1 MIDSTATT
9 PPTFGLLLRQVRD
22 ALMRQLDAEM
32 KGELPDFGFSHYVG
46 LKVLAVRSPC
56 TANELAQA
64 LDQTPSAVTRLLDK
78 LEALGAVRR

>member
-1 MIDSTATT
+1 MNVPSTAA
-9 PPTFGLLLRQVRD
+9 PSFGLLLRQVRD

-56 TANELAQA
+56 TA
-64 LDQTPSAVTRLLDK
+64 
-78 LEALGAVRR
+78 